1 MNSFDDVKADLS
13 PQQKETLMEIG
24 FNYYF
29 KTRKNTKEGVEP
41 Q

>member
-24 FNYYF
+24 FNYLQ
-29 KTRKNTKEGVEP
+29 TRKNTKEGVEP